1 MQPTASPPI
10 RTGRH
15 GLRNVRHNNNRKMK
29 KELKQLISQAKTE
42 IAIKILIQY
51 EKDLEIANQIK
62 LVSAR
67 FFQHKKSIIN
77 GTLSQEEINSEN
89 NKINKALIELI
100 DSIPQNLNIFSIIE
114 SEIENIKVQLKN
126 RKDKI
131 HVINNAEN
139 VANFRGAFNSLEN
152 EQKKLNQ
159 GRYNIAVIGKTGVG
173 KSSLINYLFGNANVA
188 KTGVGKPVTV
198 QGFHK
203 INFEINS
210 IPATLFDSWGLEVG
224 KAEIWLNELNKE
236 LKGRDIDKPA
246 SEWFHTVL
254 YCIASSGARVEEFE
268 TRIINKLIK
277 AKYNVVIVLTKS
289 DLADEDDIAEL
300 KESIQKDLFEK
311 VVFCQVCSEEKK
323 LKSGKTEKFGA
334 EQLYVLINN
343 GFWESITLRMPD
355 RCINILI
362 NIILYWEKWQ
372 DHFIETMTTNFN
384 PDKVHKIL
392 ERNSY
397 SLINHLES
405 EKCMKV
411 ISEEVDK
418 TIRMYEN
425 FSTMLNFQPLMKKEK
440 FEFSIKKVQYVNY
453 EKSKSTNIFFSIF
466 LFGLPLLVG
475 KPRKEYMSSL
485 KAVVR
490 RFCIDLQKET
500 LNLKPIIQSVLR
512 KMAREQE

>member
-1 MQPTASPPI
+1 
-10 RTGRH
+10 
-15 GLRNVRHNNNRKMK
+15 MK
-29 KELKQLISQAKTE
+29 EQLKKLISEAKTE
-42 IAIKILIQY
+42 IAIKLLIQY
-51 EKDLEIANQIK
+51 EDDLEIANQIK
-62 LVSAR
+62 LVSGR
-67 FFQHKKSIIN
+67 FFQHKKNVIN
-77 GTLSQEEINSEN
+77 GTLSQEEVNSEN
-89 NKINKALIELI
+89 NKINKTLIELI

-114 SEIENIKVQLKN
+114 SEIESIKVQLKS

-131 HVINNAEN
+131 KVINNAEN
-139 VANFRGAFNSLEN
+139 EATFKGAFNSLEN

-173 KSSLINYLFGNANVA
+173 KSSLINYLFGKDNVA
-188 KTGVGKPVTV
+188 KTGVGKPVTA

-203 INFEINS
+203 IDFEINS

-224 KAEIWLNELNKE
+224 KAEQWLNELNKE

-254 YCIASSGARVEEFE
+254 YCIASSSARIEEFE
-268 TRIINKLIK
+268 TRIINKLIQ

-289 DLADEDDIAEL
+289 DLADEDDIAVL
-300 KESIQKDLFEK
+300 KESIQKDLSEK

-323 LKSGKTEKFGA
+323 LKLGKTEKFGA
-334 EQLYVLINN
+334 KELYILINN

-372 DHFIETMTTNFN
+372 YQFIETMTTNFN

-392 ERNSY
+392 ETNSY
-397 SLINHLES
+397 SLIHHLES

-425 FSTMLNFQPLMKKEK
+425 FSMMLNFQPLLKKEK
-440 FEFSIKKVQYVNY
+440 FEFSIKKVQYVDY
-453 EKSKSTNIFFSIF
+453 HKSKSSNLFFSIF
-466 LFGLPLLVG
+466 LLGLPLLVG
-475 KPRKEYMSSL
+475 KPRKEYITSL
-485 KAVVR
+485 KTVVQ
-490 RFCIDLQKET
+490 RFCIDLRRET
-500 LNLKPIIQSVLR
+500 LNLKPNIQSVLR
-512 KMAREQE
+512 KMVIEKE